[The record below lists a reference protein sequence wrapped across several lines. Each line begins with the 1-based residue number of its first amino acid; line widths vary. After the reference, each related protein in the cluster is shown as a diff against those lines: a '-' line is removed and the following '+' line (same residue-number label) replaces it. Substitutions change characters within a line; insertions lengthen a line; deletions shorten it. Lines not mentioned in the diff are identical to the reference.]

1 MTASVQSP
9 ADIVNLALSRIGH
22 QGRIASL
29 FDGSVPAKRALD
41 IYGQTRDDLLRS
53 QDWDFAERTVILTQ
67 LKAAPAGGYS
77 ISTPWSSTYP
87 PPPWLYEYSYP
98 TDCLKIR
105 CIKQVPSTDPYPM
118 PHVYQIAN
126 DTNKVILANISNAI
140 LVYTGLV
147 TDTTQWNPVFID
159 MFIVRMAQ
167 RLAYAFE
174 KMGQGKESADQEQ
187 GDDKGGRQDNE
198 RTQSDAARPGAV
210 AMTQG

>member
-53 QDWDFAERTVILTQ
+53 QDWDFAERAVILTQ

-105 CIKQVPSTDPYPM
+105 CLKQVPSTDPYPM
-118 PHVYQIAN
+118 PNVFHVAN
-126 DTNKVILANISNAI
+126 DGTKVILAEISNAI
-140 LVYTGLV
+140 LVYTGQI
-147 TDTTQWNPVFID
+147 TDPTLWNSNFIEALTASLA
-159 MFIVRMAQ
+159 R
-167 RLAYAFE
+167 RLAAAFG
-174 KMGQGKESADQEQ
+174 MLDQGKAEAEKDEAQDEQ
-187 GDDKGGRQDNE
+187 VTTGM
-198 RTQSDAARPGAV
+198 AAN
-210 AMTQG
+210 TQG

>member
-118 PHVYQIAN
+118 PNVFHVAN
-126 DTNKVILANISNAI
+126 DGTKVILAEISNAI
-140 LVYTGLV
+140 LVYTGQI
-147 TDTTQWNPVFID
+147 TDPTLWNSNFIEALTASLA
-159 MFIVRMAQ
+159 R
-167 RLAYAFE
+167 RLAAAFG
-174 KMGQGKESADQEQ
+174 MLDQGKAEAEKDEAQDEQ
-187 GDDKGGRQDNE
+187 VTTGM
-198 RTQSDAARPGAV
+198 AAN
-210 AMTQG
+210 TQG

>member
-29 FDGSVPAKRALD
+29 FDGSAPAKRALD

-77 ISTPWSSTYP
+77 VGTPWSSTYP

-105 CIKQVPSTDPYPM
+105 CLKQVPSTDPYPM
-118 PHVYQIAN
+118 PNVFHVAN
-126 DTNKVILANISNAI
+126 DGTKVILAEISNAI
-140 LVYTGLV
+140 LVYTGQV
-147 TDTTQWNPVFID
+147 TDPTLWNSNFIEALTASLA
-159 MFIVRMAQ
+159 R
-167 RLAYAFE
+167 RLAAACG
-174 KMGQGKESADQEQ
+174 MLDQGKAEAEKDEAQDEQ
-187 GDDKGGRQDNE
+187 VTTGM
-198 RTQSDAARPGAV
+198 AAN
-210 AMTQG
+210 TQG